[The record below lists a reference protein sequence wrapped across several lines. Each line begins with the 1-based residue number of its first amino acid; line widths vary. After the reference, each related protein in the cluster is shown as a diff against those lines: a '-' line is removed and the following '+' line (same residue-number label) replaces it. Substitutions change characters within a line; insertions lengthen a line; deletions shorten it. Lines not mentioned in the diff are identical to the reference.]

1 MTETNNNTNTN
12 NHNINYD
19 KDITTDI
26 VVTCPHC
33 QDQVIIEKLNCRI
46 FRHGIYKNT
55 NAQIPPHSSKDTCDD
70 LVQNN
75 SIYGCGKPF
84 RVIED
89 DMLPSKWSAIVCN
102 YV

>member
-12 NHNINYD
+12 TNNHNISYN

-26 VVTCPHC
+26 VVNC
-33 QDQVIIEKLNCRI
+33 QAPILIEKLNCRI
-46 FRHGIYKNT
+46 FRHGTYINT
-55 NAQIPPHSSKDTCDD
+55 NAQIPPHSSKEDCDD

-75 SIYGCGKPF
+75 LIYGCGKPF

-89 DMLPSKWSAIVCN
+89 LQSPSQWTAIVCD

>member
-1 MTETNNNTNTN
+1 MSQPNNNIEIDNVIYN
-12 NHNINYD
+12 

-26 VVTCPHC
+26 VVNCPHC
-33 QDQVIIEKLNCRI
+33 QTPVIIEKLNCRI
-46 FRHGIYKNT
+46 FRHGTYKNT
-55 NAQIPPHSSKDTCDD
+55 NAQIPPHSSKEDCDD

-89 DMLPSKWSAIVCN
+89 TQSPSQWTAIVCD